1 MNPVV
6 LGLVAAVCWGVSDTL
21 ARTLSR
27 ELGAFRAQLWSQA
40 AGFVLLAVAVVV
52 TGAGA
57 MALDVDDVRAWAF
70 AFVYASII
78 GVAGLVF
85 FEAFGQGRLVVVAP
99 IVGGYG
105 AVTLAWSVAFG
116 ARPSTTQ
123 WLGFVFA
130 IVGAVISSLPS
141 STPASTT
148 TPTALQTAQLLREQ
162 RGTVFAVLSA
172 LLFGTAF
179 FVLSREVA
187 PTLGSLVPALLSR
200 TVGPVCFVAVH
211 QLWRPQTGFFA
222 TSIAPPPPGSRWSTL
237 LAGVLASTAT
247 VATGL
252 GASGTEGV
260 VVAVLGS
267 LSVVVTVVIGLLLW
281 RERLSRLQ
289 WVGVALALAGIP
301 LLALR

>member
-1 MNPVV
+1 VTPVV

-40 AGFVLLAVAVVV
+40 AGFVLLAVAVVM

-57 MALDVDDVRAWAF
+57 VAFDVDDTRAWAF

-123 WLGFVFA
+123 WAGFVFA
-130 IVGAVISSLPS
+130 IVGAVISSA
-141 STPASTT
+141 PASTT
-148 TPTALQTAQLLREQ
+148 TATALQTAQRLREQ
-162 RGTVFAVLSA
+162 RGTAFAVLSA

-211 QLWRPQTGFFA
+211 QLSRPQTGFFA

-237 LAGVLASTAT
+237 VAGVLASTAT

-252 GASGTEGV
+252 GAAGTEGV

-267 LSVVVTVVIGLLLW
+267 LSVVVTVVIGLVLW
-281 RERLSRLQ
+281 RERLGRLQ
-289 WVGVALALAGIP
+289 WAGVALALCGIP
-301 LLALR
+301 LLAMP

>member
-1 MNPVV
+1 MSPIVP
-6 LGLVAAVCWGVSDTL
+6 GLVAAVCWGISDWL

-40 AGFVLLAVAVVV
+40 AGFVLLAGAVLV

-57 MALDVDDVRAWAF
+57 AALDIDNARVWAF
-70 AFVYASII
+70 AFVYAAII

-116 ARPSTTQ
+116 ARPSMLQ
-123 WLGFVFA
+123 WAGFTFA
-130 IVGAVISSLPS
+130 IVGAIAASM
-141 STPASTT
+141 PADTSSTT
-148 TPTALQTAQLLREQ
+148 TTALLTAHRARER
-162 RGTVFAVLSA
+162 RGTVFAVVAA

-222 TSIAPPPPGSRWSTL
+222 TSIAPPPPGSRMSTL
-237 LAGVLASTAT
+237 MAGVLASTAT

-252 GASGTEGV
+252 GASGEDGV

-267 LSVVVTVVIGLLLW
+267 LSVVVTVVIGLVLL
-281 RERLSRLQ
+281 RERLGRLQ
-289 WVGVALALAGIP
+289 WAGVALALAGIP

>member
-1 MNPVV
+1 MNPIVA
-6 LGLVAAVCWGVSDTL
+6 GLVAAVCWGISDWL

-40 AGFVLLAVAVVV
+40 AGFVLLAGAVLV

-57 MALDVDDVRAWAF
+57 AALDVDNARVWAF
-70 AFVYASII
+70 AFVYAAII

-116 ARPSTTQ
+116 ARPSLLQ
-123 WLGFVFA
+123 WAGFAFA
-130 IVGAVISSLPS
+130 IVGAVAASS
-141 STPASTT
+141 PADTSTT
-148 TPTALQTAQLLREQ
+148 TTTLQAAQRVRER
-162 RGTVFAVLSA
+162 RGTVFAVLAA

-200 TVGPVCFVAVH
+200 TVGPVCFVVVH
-211 QLWRPQTGFFA
+211 QLWRPSTGFFA
-222 TSIAPPPPGSRWSTL
+222 TSIAPPPPGARWSTVV
-237 LAGVLASTAT
+237 AGVLASTAT

-252 GASGTEGV
+252 GASGEDGV

-267 LSVVVTVVIGLLLW
+267 LSVVVTVVIGLVLL
-281 RERLSRLQ
+281 RERLGRLQ
-289 WVGVALALAGIP
+289 WAGVALALAGIP
-301 LLALR
+301 LLAMR